1 MGKYGQFD
9 GYQLSVNVYLQS
21 QSSLDS
27 FSDIRLKRL
36 NW

>member
-1 MGKYGQFD
+1 MGSYGQFD
-9 GYQLSVNVYLQS
+9 GHHLGVNVYFQS

-27 FSDIRLKRL
+27 FSDIRLKGL